1 MAELTKSC
9 LIICEEM
16 KNNEYLD
23 LHVINIE
30 YQWIIITVKN
40 PN

>member
-9 LIICEEM
+9 LIFCEQM

-23 LHVINIE
+23 LINIE
-30 YQWIIITVKN
+30 YQLIIITVKN

>member
-9 LIICEEM
+9 LIICEQM

-23 LHVINIE
+23 LINIE
-30 YQWIIITVKN
+30 YQLIIITVKN